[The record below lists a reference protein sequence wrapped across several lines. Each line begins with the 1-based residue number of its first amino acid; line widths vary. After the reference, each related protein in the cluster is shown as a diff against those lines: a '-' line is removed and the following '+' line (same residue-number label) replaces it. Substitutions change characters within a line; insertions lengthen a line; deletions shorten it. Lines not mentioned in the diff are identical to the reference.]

1 MKPNIKNDPAI
12 EKNIPPANELIK
24 KNGELERKLEY
35 MKKENEEL
43 KRQLKE
49 KTDNQQSQVIHQN
62 QVNDSETNINYEKIE
77 DIKIKE
83 NNKYVKVMMNKIC
96 VMKEKINQEKAT
108 ENQERLTNEIQIMKL
123 LNHPNVL
130 KLESDDINDRNQK
143 PSILIEYCP
152 NNLEEA
158 VKSKMMSKVQQI
170 FSIYQIAEGMKYIHS
185 RNIIH
190 NNLIPANI
198 QMTSDGIIKISEFEN
213 SLLIQ
218 SEELNEEEH
227 NDKKKKDISSFGDLV
242 YFILSSGET
251 TRNKNESTITKFSLL
266 AQQLIEACLC
276 SEPDTQPSFE
286 LICEVLTN
294 NDFNLI
300 SLTEQEHQ
308 ELTRKITEYKNRF
321 SF

>member
-1 MKPNIKNDPAI
+1 
-12 EKNIPPANELIK
+12 
-24 KNGELERKLEY
+24 

-77 DIKIKE
+77 DIKINE

-130 KLESDDINDRNQK
+130 KVESDDINDKNQK
-143 PSILIEYCP
+143 PSILFEYCP
-152 NNLEEA
+152 KNLEEA
-158 VKSKMMSKVQQI
+158 VNSKKMSKVQQI

-251 TRNKNESTITKFSLL
+251 TRNKNESTITTFSLL

-308 ELTRKITEYKNRF
+308 ELTRKITEYKNQF
-321 SF
+321 YF